1 MKASNK
7 IRFNI
12 DSYSYRNCNDAEIEL
27 VLIKRFYRDEN
38 QIIWIS
44 SRSEERNA
52 IEWKHLSCTNVHHSC
67 EHLFVKTVLGECVV
81 IERRISVPSF
91 YLL

>member
-27 VLIKRFYRDEN
+27 VLRKRFYREEN
-38 QIIWIS
+38 KII
-44 SRSEERNA
+44 RSEERNA

-67 EHLFVKTVLGECVV
+67 EHLFVKTVLTECVV